1 MLISTQPEG
10 LSQRKL
16 TLHKF
21 PVASD
26 RQTRDVQTA
35 SGSTL
40 LVTCA
45 GKTLDIQA
53 YDDSVGDREKDIST
67 HTLPKSSAKLACSE
81 SRLLL
86 ELLMVF
92 ETTVSKSACTTRRMT
107 LLKDG

>member
-10 LSQRKL
+10 LTQRKL

-21 PVASD
+21 PLASD

-35 SGSTL
+35 SGATL

-45 GKTLDIQA
+45 GKTLDILT
-53 YDDSVGDREKDIST
+53 YDDSVEDREKDIST
-67 HTLPKSSAKLACSE
+67 HTLPKSSAESACSE
-81 SRLLL
+81 SRLL
-86 ELLMVF
+86 ELLTVF
-92 ETTVSKSACTTRRMT
+92 ETTVSKSACTTRRIT

>member
-10 LSQRKL
+10 LTQRKL

-21 PVASD
+21 PLASD

-35 SGSTL
+35 SGATL

-45 GKTLDIQA
+45 GKTLDILT
-53 YDDSVGDREKDIST
+53 YDSVEDREKDIST
-67 HTLPKSSAKLACSE
+67 HTLPKSSAESACSE
-81 SRLLL
+81 SRLL

-92 ETTVSKSACTTRRMT
+92 ETTVSKSACTTRRIT